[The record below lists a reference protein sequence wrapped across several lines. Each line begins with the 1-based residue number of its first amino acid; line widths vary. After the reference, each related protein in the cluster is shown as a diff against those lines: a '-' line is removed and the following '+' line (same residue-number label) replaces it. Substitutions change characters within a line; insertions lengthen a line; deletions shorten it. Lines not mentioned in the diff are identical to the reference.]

1 MFSRQ
6 IHEKIYFYTLIFL
19 AISIPLSIF
28 TTTIAQM
35 ILALNWIAELRFKE
49 KWQRFKEDKA
59 LWLFMAL
66 IGLHIL
72 GLLWTSD
79 LAYGIKDIKIKMPLL
94 ALPLIMGTSVALI
107 RKQVDLL
114 LHFFVLAVF
123 VATLASIMAL
133 TGLLAVEVIDYRDI
147 SLFIS
152 YIRFALLIVFAIAII
167 VYFLFFS
174 GDKLNV
180 YLKSFYMISLIWLP
194 FFLVVLKSMS
204 GIVIFII
211 LLYFLLLKITFRIRD
226 SVIRFMVF
234 VITLIIPLLSVAY
247 IGYAIKRFN
256 TVDIVTPADV
266 DEKTIEGN
274 AYLNLVERKEIEN
287 GHYVWLH
294 VCQVEMER
302 EWNRISEI
310 DYKAYTENGNLLEPT
325 LIRYL
330 TSRGLRKDAVGI
342 SQLDENDIKAIESG
356 IANHIYLKR
365 FALYPRIYE
374 IIWEINRYRL
384 GYSPNEKSM
393 VMRLLYLDAGWNIAK
408 DNLWY
413 GVGTGD
419 TPSEFEAYYES
430 VNSPLEGEWRRRA
443 HNQYL
448 TFIMVFGLP
457 GFILCMISILVPV
470 FMKRRWNSYMLIVFF
485 LIMGLSMLNEDT
497 IETSAGVTPFALF
510 YMLFVFG
517 PAYKWLKNE

>member
-1 MFSRQ
+1 
-6 IHEKIYFYTLIFL
+6 
-19 AISIPLSIF
+19 
-28 TTTIAQM
+28 
-35 ILALNWIAELRFKE
+35 
-49 KWQRFKEDKA
+49 
-59 LWLFMAL
+59 L
-66 IGLHIL
+66 IGLHIF

-94 ALPLIMGTSVALI
+94 VLPLIMGTSIPLI
-107 RKQVDLL
+107 KKQVDLL
-114 LHFFVLAVF
+114 LHFFVVAVF
-123 VATLASIMAL
+123 VATIASILAL
-133 TGLLAVEVIDYRDI
+133 AGLLPVEIIDYRDI

-152 YIRFALLIVFAIAII
+152 YIRFALLVVFAIAVI

-174 GDKLNV
+174 GAKLNV

-204 GIVIFII
+204 GVVIFIT
-211 LLYFLLLKITFRIRD
+211 LVYLLLMRLTFRIRD

-234 VITLIIPLLSVAY
+234 VFALIIPLLSVAY

-256 TVDIVTPADV
+256 TVDIVTLEDV
-266 DEKTIEGN
+266 DKKTIEGN

-294 VCQVEMER
+294 VCHLEIER

-310 DYKAYTENGNLLEPT
+310 DFKAYTENGNLLEPT

-330 TSRGLRKDAVGI
+330 TSMGLRKDAVGI
-342 SQLDENDIKAIESG
+342 SHLEQKDIKAIESG
-356 IANHIYLKR
+356 IANNIYLKR
-365 FALYPRIYE
+365 YALYPRIYE
-374 IIWEINRYRL
+374 IIWEIHRYRL
-384 GYSPNEKSM
+384 GASPNEKSM
-393 VMRLLYLDAGWNIAK
+393 VMRMLYLEAGWNIAK
-408 DNLWY
+408 DNLLK

-419 TPSEFEAYYES
+419 TPSEFRAYYEDAD
-430 VNSPLEGEWRRRA
+430 SPLEENWRRRA
-443 HNQYL
+443 HNQFL
-448 TFIMVFGLP
+448 TFVIVFGIP
-457 GFILCMISILVPV
+457 GFIICMISILAPV
-470 FMKRRWNSYMLIVFF
+470 FMKGRWNSYMVIVFF

-517 PAYKWLKNE
+517 PAYKWLSNE